1 MEASWRKPKGPNGYI
16 IAYTEG
22 KVFQGPLIT
31 VGRHFLRQIVATPQ
45 NLQYKKQCFSQFYPL
60 ALYSEKCYGS

>member
-45 NLQYKKQCFSQFYPL
+45 NLQIKNQGFSQLYPL
-60 ALYSEKCYGS
+60 ALYYEKYS